1 MELVFR
7 EKMSKKR
14 ECTICKHYGK
24 PTVEPQSL
32 ERQNLF
38 DEGGNP
44 IGVSLC
50 RSHSVQLFQM
60 GQKKFLISHYKIL
73 TDLIASDD
81 PKFLELL
88 ERTVRANIDQIS

>member
-1 MELVFR
+1 
-7 EKMSKKR
+7 MSKKR

-24 PTVEPQSL
+24 ATTEPQNL
-32 ERQNLF
+32 EKQNLF
-38 DEGGNP
+38 DDAGNP
-44 IGVSLC
+44 IPVNLC

-60 GQKKFLISHYKIL
+60 GQKKFLISNYKIL